1 MKCSNCGCDNAENA
15 RFCQR
20 CGSALAIDRHP
31 LSERMLRLLNDNIFM
46 TLCILYSVSTGFS
59 LISGGV
65 PIVGIIM
72 TTFLW
77 LVFAQRKNGIIT
89 PKHLRYISGTI
100 FASYVINW
108 VLCCIVAFCGLF
120 LAVLPFTM
128 NKVELWNIIYPEID
142 SYINGYFEDFTLITM
157 NFYLLLVSAILI
169 IIAIIGACLNVIG
182 RRSIHRFVQS
192 IYKNLECGQINLVRR
207 GRAQVW
213 MMVFGI
219 LNGVS
224 AAIAL
229 TGGNMDSFL
238 EEGCLSAVFIMS
250 SVLVNKY
257 FGNLK

>member
-1 MKCSNCGCDNAENA
+1 MMCINCGYDNAENA

-20 CGSALAIDRHP
+20 CGSVLEYNQCS
-31 LSERMLRLLNDNIFM
+31 LSELMLRLLNDNIFM
-46 TLCILYSVSTGFS
+46 ILCILYSVSIGFS
-59 LISGGV
+59 LVSGGV

-77 LVFAQRKNGIIT
+77 LVFAQSKSGIIT

-108 VLCCIVAFCGLF
+108 VLCGIVAFCGLF

-128 NKVELWNIIYPEID
+128 NKVKLWNIIYPEIN
-142 SYINGYFEDFTLITM
+142 SYINGYFEDFNLITM

-169 IIAIIGACLNVIG
+169 IIAIIGACLNVFG
-182 RRSIHRFVQS
+182 KRSMHRFAQS
-192 IYKNLECGQINLVRR
+192 IYKNLECGQINLAKRS
-207 GRAQVW
+207 ATQAW
-213 MMVFGI
+213 LIVFGT
-219 LNGVS
+219 LNAIS
-224 AAIAL
+224 AALAL
-229 TGGNMDSFL
+229 TGGNMVSFL